1 MRKKYA
7 KINQEWM
14 SERKQERISC
24 CFVLF
29 FCALGYFRQFDLKIY
44 FLLK

>member
-14 SERKQERISC
+14 SERKQEFL
-24 CFVLF
+24 FVLF
-29 FCALGYFRQFDLKIY
+29 FCSLGYFRQFDLKFI
-44 FLLK
+44 FF